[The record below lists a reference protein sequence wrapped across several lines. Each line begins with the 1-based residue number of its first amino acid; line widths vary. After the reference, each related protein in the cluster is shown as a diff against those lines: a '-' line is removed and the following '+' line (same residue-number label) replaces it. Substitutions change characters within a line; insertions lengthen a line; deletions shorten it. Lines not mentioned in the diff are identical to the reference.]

1 MPITLLD
8 LILIGIMLISGL
20 LAMIRGF
27 IREVLSIAAWV
38 VAALVTLYSFSKL
51 LPFAKSYFADF
62 GYRFGGIL
70 SKVSD
75 IENDIT
81 IKTQRI
87 MLGVG
92 VRF

>member
-1 MPITLLD
+1 VTFTNASGTVIDPSGSVTLGGDLSGSNNKTLL
-8 LILIGIMLISGL
+8 IFGGGIAYPFGK
-20 LAMIRGF
+20 AYF
-27 IREVLSIAAWV
+27 IDV
-38 VAALVTLYSFSKL
+38 
-51 LPFAKSYFADF
+51 

-75 IENDIT
+75 IENDQT

-87 MLGVG
+87 MLGAG